1 MWCMAMGYIG
11 PKTIPIMDTEMAAA
25 MKEGTSQTIN
35 WKLYFFTMM
44 NIRIQSRDEERWR
57 LTTSR

>member
-25 MKEGTSQTIN
+25 IKEGTSQTIN
-35 WKLYFFTMM
+35 WKLYFFYD
-44 NIRIQSRDEERWR
+44 DEC
-57 LTTSR
+57 